1 MNPDMIR
8 MAKERLELAL
18 QALEMG
24 DADRCGRLALS
35 VGEMIGASAV
45 PPELAD
51 WPTWSNPAAWGHISE
66 SMHV

>member
-8 MAKERLELAL
+8 IVKDRLELAL

-45 PPELAD
+45 PPELVD
-51 WPTWSNPAAWGHISE
+51 WPTFSNPAALGHISE
-66 SMHV
+66 SPHG